1 MISHQEDINKNSRHK
16 LVFITLLAWKN
27 MALSLCDVN
36 FPQQKQK
43 TSRFK
48 LLISAFSVRQVKQ
61 HHATTPSPNRCAQR
75 VRHKGSMR
83 VSGRV
88 KKSKSS
94 GVNDDTGGVSFPTSS
109 I

>member
-1 MISHQEDINKNSRHK
+1 MISHQEDINENSRLK
-16 LVFITLLAWKN
+16 LVFFTLEKHGPRVCVTLIS
-27 MALSLCDVN
+27 LSTN
-36 FPQQKQK
+36 RR

-48 LLISAFSVRQVKQ
+48 LLISAFGVRQVKQ
-61 HHATTPSPNRCAQR
+61 HHTTPPSPNGCAQR

-83 VSGRV
+83 VGGRV